1 MQKRALTRRSF
12 LGLSAAA
19 AAGLA
24 LTGCEGERSD
34 GRTEIEFVSYKR
46 EAVSIFDALTAEFN
60 ETNDHIYLNFTSPN
74 DAVTIMKTRFVRED
88 YPDVVAIGGDASYA
102 DFVDSNILADVTEYP
117 GMANVHPA
125 YQEIMK
131 SVTYVPMDGIYGVPY
146 IANAA
151 GMLYN
156 KDMFAEKGWEIPTTW
171 TEFCDLCEQIKAEGE
186 VLPLYLGFLDTWTI
200 LSPWNSMLV
209 ELVPSDHIRKVN
221 AGEATFADYYREPA
235 EKLLKLLEYGE
246 DGPMAYSYED
256 ACTAFAR
263 GQSAMFPCGSFA
275 VPQILGA
282 NPEMNIGLFAM
293 PASDDPDDRIVV
305 SGVDLCWNMTTAN
318 EDHREQIY
326 EVIDFLNKPENLQTY
341 IDDQKAI
348 PCIEGSTRSSTTSR
362 SSWTRA
368 RSSTTPTTPIRR
380 AWPAT
385 PSSRRSSWTATSTR
399 FSPTGTTSGSATTRP
414 SSASTTSTW
423 RTRDKEGRKT
433 WQAPLSQR
441 RDLTGTAPSSQ
452 S

>member
-12 LGLSAAA
+12 LSLSGAV

-24 LTGCEGERSD
+24 LTGCEGQRSD

-46 EAVSIFDALTAEFN
+46 EAVSIFEALMAEFN

-117 GMANVHPA
+117 GMANVQPA

-221 AGEATFADYYREPA
+221 AGEAKFADYYREPA

-318 EDHREQIY
+318 ENHREQIY

-348 PCIEGSTRSSTTSR
+348 PCTEGDFTLDPLFDDIQEFLDEGKVIDYPDHSYPSGMACDAQLQAFLMDGDVDAFLANWDNLWQRYNKTV
-362 SSWTRA
+362 
-368 RSSTTPTTPIRR
+368 IRKYNEYM
-380 AWPAT
+380 ANQ
-385 PSSRRSSWTATSTR
+385 
-399 FSPTGTTSGSATTRP
+399 G
-414 SSASTTSTW
+414 
-423 RTRDKEGRKT
+423 
-433 WQAPLSQR
+433 
-441 RDLTGTAPSSQ
+441 
-452 S
+452 

>member
-46 EAVSIFDALTAEFN
+46 EAVSIFEALMAEFN

-117 GMANVHPA
+117 GMANVQPA

-156 KDMFAEKGWEIPTTW
+156 KDMFAEKGWDIPETW
-171 TEFCDLCEQIKAEGE
+171 DEFIALCEEIKAEGE

-221 AGEATFADYYREPA
+221 AGEAKFADYYREPA

-318 EDHREQIY
+318 ENHREQIY

-348 PCIEGSTRSSTTSR
+348 PCTEGDFTLDPLFDDIQEFLDEGKVIDYPDHSYPSGMACYAQLQAFLMDGDVDAFLANWDNLWQRYNKTV
-362 SSWTRA
+362 
-368 RSSTTPTTPIRR
+368 IRKYNEYM
-380 AWPAT
+380 ANQ
-385 PSSRRSSWTATSTR
+385 
-399 FSPTGTTSGSATTRP
+399 G
-414 SSASTTSTW
+414 
-423 RTRDKEGRKT
+423 
-433 WQAPLSQR
+433 
-441 RDLTGTAPSSQ
+441 
-452 S
+452 

>member
-1 MQKRALTRRSF
+1 MQTRALTRRSF
-12 LGLSAAA
+12 LGLAGAV
-19 AAGLA
+19 AAGLGLA
-24 LTGCEGERSD
+24 GCEGERSD

-46 EAVSIFDALTAEFN
+46 EAVSIFEALMAEFN

-117 GMANVHPA
+117 GMANVQPA

-221 AGEATFADYYREPA
+221 AGEAKFADYYREPA

-305 SGVDLCWNMTTAN
+305 SGVDLCWNMTVAN
-318 EDHREQIY
+318 EDHREQVY
-326 EVIDFLNKPENLQTY
+326 EVIDFLNRPENLQTY

-348 PCIEGSTRSSTTSR
+348 PCIEGDFTLDPLFDDIQEFLDEGKVIDYPDHSYPSGMACDAQLQAFLMDGDVDAFLANWDNLWQRYNKTV
-362 SSWTRA
+362 
-368 RSSTTPTTPIRR
+368 IRKYNEYM
-380 AWPAT
+380 ANQ
-385 PSSRRSSWTATSTR
+385 
-399 FSPTGTTSGSATTRP
+399 G
-414 SSASTTSTW
+414 
-423 RTRDKEGRKT
+423 
-433 WQAPLSQR
+433 
-441 RDLTGTAPSSQ
+441 
-452 S
+452 

>member
-12 LGLSAAA
+12 LGLSGAV

-24 LTGCEGERSD
+24 LTGCEGQRSD
-34 GRTEIEFVSYKR
+34 GKTEIEFVSYKR
-46 EAVSIFDALTAEFN
+46 EAVSIFEALMAEFN
-60 ETNDHIYLNFTSPN
+60 ESNDHIYLNFTSPN

-102 DFVDSNILADVTEYP
+102 DFVDSNILADVSGYP
-117 GMANVHPA
+117 GMEKVQPA

-156 KDMFAEKGWEIPTTW
+156 KDMFAEKGWELPETW
-171 TEFCDLCEQIKAEGE
+171 DEFIALCEQIKAEGE

-221 AGEATFADYYREPA
+221 AGEAKFADYYREPA
-235 EKLLKLLEYGE
+235 EKLLKLLDYAE

-275 VPQILGA
+275 VPQILSA

-293 PASDDPDDRIVV
+293 PASDNPDDRIVV
-305 SGVDLCWNMTTAN
+305 SGVDLCWNMLAAK
-318 EDHREQIY
+318 EEHRDQVY
-326 EVIDFLNKPENLQTY
+326 EVIDFLNEPENLQTY
-341 IDDQKAI
+341 CDDQKAI
-348 PCIEGSTRSSTTSR
+348 PCIEGDFTLDPLFDDIQDLLDEGKVIDYPDHSYPSGMACDAQLQAFLLDGDVDAFLANWDNLWQRYNKTV
-362 SSWTRA
+362 
-368 RSSTTPTTPIRR
+368 IRKY
-380 AWPAT
+380 AEYMANQ
-385 PSSRRSSWTATSTR
+385 
-399 FSPTGTTSGSATTRP
+399 G
-414 SSASTTSTW
+414 
-423 RTRDKEGRKT
+423 
-433 WQAPLSQR
+433 
-441 RDLTGTAPSSQ
+441 
-452 S
+452 

>member
-46 EAVSIFDALTAEFN
+46 EAVSIFEALMAEFN

-117 GMANVHPA
+117 GMANVQPA

-221 AGEATFADYYREPA
+221 AGEAKFADYYREPA

-293 PASDDPDDRIVV
+293 PASEDPDDRIVV

-318 EDHREQIY
+318 ENHREQIY

-348 PCIEGSTRSSTTSR
+348 PCTEGDFTLDPLFDDIQEFLDEGKVIDYPDHSYPSGMACDAQLQAFLMDGDVDAFLANWDNLWQRYNKTV
-362 SSWTRA
+362 
-368 RSSTTPTTPIRR
+368 IRKYNEYM
-380 AWPAT
+380 ANQ
-385 PSSRRSSWTATSTR
+385 
-399 FSPTGTTSGSATTRP
+399 G
-414 SSASTTSTW
+414 
-423 RTRDKEGRKT
+423 
-433 WQAPLSQR
+433 
-441 RDLTGTAPSSQ
+441 
-452 S
+452 

>member
-60 ETNDHIYLNFTSPN
+60 ETNDHIYLNFSSPN

-117 GMANVHPA
+117 GMASVQPA

-171 TEFCDLCEQIKAEGE
+171 TEFCDLCDQIKAEGE

-221 AGEATFADYYREPA
+221 AGEAKFADYYREPA

-348 PCIEGSTRSSTTSR
+348 PCVEGDFTLDPLFDDIQEFLDEGKVIDYPDHSYPSGMACDAQLQAFLMDGDVDAFLANWDNLWQRYNKTV
-362 SSWTRA
+362 
-368 RSSTTPTTPIRR
+368 IRKYNEYM
-380 AWPAT
+380 ANQ
-385 PSSRRSSWTATSTR
+385 
-399 FSPTGTTSGSATTRP
+399 G
-414 SSASTTSTW
+414 
-423 RTRDKEGRKT
+423 
-433 WQAPLSQR
+433 
-441 RDLTGTAPSSQ
+441 
-452 S
+452 

>member
-46 EAVSIFDALTAEFN
+46 EAVSIFEALMAEFN

-117 GMANVHPA
+117 GMANVQPA

-221 AGEATFADYYREPA
+221 AGEAKFADYYREPA

-318 EDHREQIY
+318 ENHREQIY

-348 PCIEGSTRSSTTSR
+348 PCTEGDFTLDPLFDDIQEFLDEGKVIDYPDHSYPSGMACDAQLQAFLMDGDIDAFLANWDNLWQRYNKTV
-362 SSWTRA
+362 
-368 RSSTTPTTPIRR
+368 IRKYNEYM
-380 AWPAT
+380 ANQ
-385 PSSRRSSWTATSTR
+385 
-399 FSPTGTTSGSATTRP
+399 G
-414 SSASTTSTW
+414 
-423 RTRDKEGRKT
+423 
-433 WQAPLSQR
+433 
-441 RDLTGTAPSSQ
+441 
-452 S
+452 

>member
-1 MQKRALTRRSF
+1 MRSTLTRRSF
-12 LGLSAAA
+12 LGLGGAAA
-19 AAGLA
+19 AAVAGLSLA
-24 LTGCEGERSD
+24 GCEGERSD

-46 EAVSIFDALTAEFN
+46 EAVSIFEALMAEFN

-102 DFVDSNILADVTEYP
+102 DFVDSNILADVSGYP
-117 GMANVHPA
+117 GMEKVQPA

-156 KDMFAEKGWEIPTTW
+156 KDMFAEKGWDIPETW

-221 AGEATFADYYREPA
+221 AGEAKFADYYREPA

-275 VPQILGA
+275 VPQILSA

-305 SGVDLCWNMTTAN
+305 SGVDLCWNMTVAN

-326 EVIDFLNKPENLQTY
+326 EVIDFLNEPENLQTY
-341 IDDQKAI
+341 CDDQKAI
-348 PCIEGSTRSSTTSR
+348 PCIEGDFRLDPLFDDIQSFLDEGKVIDYPDHSYPSGMACDAQLQAFLLDGNVDAFLENWDNLWQRYNKTV
-362 SSWTRA
+362 
-368 RSSTTPTTPIRR
+368 IRKYNEYM
-380 AWPAT
+380 ANQ
-385 PSSRRSSWTATSTR
+385 
-399 FSPTGTTSGSATTRP
+399 G
-414 SSASTTSTW
+414 
-423 RTRDKEGRKT
+423 
-433 WQAPLSQR
+433 
-441 RDLTGTAPSSQ
+441 
-452 S
+452 

>member
-46 EAVSIFDALTAEFN
+46 EAVSIFEALMAEFN

-117 GMANVHPA
+117 GMAKVQPA

-348 PCIEGSTRSSTTSR
+348 PCTEGDFTLDPLFDDIQEFLDEGKVIDYPDHSYPSGMACDAQLQAFLMDGDVDAFLANWDNLWQRYNKTV
-362 SSWTRA
+362 
-368 RSSTTPTTPIRR
+368 IRKYNEYM
-380 AWPAT
+380 ANQ
-385 PSSRRSSWTATSTR
+385 
-399 FSPTGTTSGSATTRP
+399 G
-414 SSASTTSTW
+414 
-423 RTRDKEGRKT
+423 
-433 WQAPLSQR
+433 
-441 RDLTGTAPSSQ
+441 
-452 S
+452 

>member
-1 MQKRALTRRSF
+1 MQTRALTRRSF

-46 EAVSIFDALTAEFN
+46 EAVSIFEALMAEFN

-117 GMANVHPA
+117 GMANVQPA

-221 AGEATFADYYREPA
+221 AGEAKFADYYREPA

-318 EDHREQIY
+318 ENHREQIY

-348 PCIEGSTRSSTTSR
+348 PCTEGDFTLDPLFDDIQEFLDEGKVIDYPDHSYPSGMACDAQLQAFLMDGDVDAFLANWDNLWQRYNKTV
-362 SSWTRA
+362 
-368 RSSTTPTTPIRR
+368 IRKYNEYM
-380 AWPAT
+380 ANQ
-385 PSSRRSSWTATSTR
+385 
-399 FSPTGTTSGSATTRP
+399 G
-414 SSASTTSTW
+414 
-423 RTRDKEGRKT
+423 
-433 WQAPLSQR
+433 
-441 RDLTGTAPSSQ
+441 
-452 S
+452 

>member
-1 MQKRALTRRSF
+1 MRRTLTRRSF
-12 LGLSAAA
+12 LGLSGAV

-46 EAVSIFDALTAEFN
+46 EAVSIFEALMAEFN

-102 DFVDSNILADVTEYP
+102 DFVDSNILADVTDYP
-117 GMANVHPA
+117 GMAKVQPA

-156 KDMFAEKGWEIPTTW
+156 KDMFAEKGWDLPETW
-171 TEFCDLCEQIKAEGE
+171 DEFIALCEQIKAEGE

-221 AGEATFADYYREPA
+221 AGEAKFADYYREPA
-235 EKLLKLLEYGE
+235 EKLLKLLDYAE

-275 VPQILGA
+275 VPQILSA

-293 PASDDPDDRIVV
+293 PASDNPDDRIIV
-305 SGVDLCWNMTTAN
+305 SGVDLCWNMTVAN

-326 EVIDFLNKPENLQTY
+326 EVIDFLNEPENLQTY
-341 IDDQKAI
+341 CDDQKAI
-348 PCIEGSTRSSTTSR
+348 PCIEGDFTLDPLFDDIQDFLDEGKVIDYPDHSYPSGMACDAQLQAFLMDGDVDAFLANWDNLWQRYNKTV
-362 SSWTRA
+362 
-368 RSSTTPTTPIRR
+368 IRKYNEYM
-380 AWPAT
+380 ANQ
-385 PSSRRSSWTATSTR
+385 
-399 FSPTGTTSGSATTRP
+399 G
-414 SSASTTSTW
+414 
-423 RTRDKEGRKT
+423 
-433 WQAPLSQR
+433 
-441 RDLTGTAPSSQ
+441 
-452 S
+452 

>member
-46 EAVSIFDALTAEFN
+46 EAVSIFEALMAEFN

-117 GMANVHPA
+117 GMAKVQPA

-221 AGEATFADYYREPA
+221 AGEAKFADYYREPA

-348 PCIEGSTRSSTTSR
+348 PCIEGDFTLDPLFDDIQEFLDEGKVIDYPDHSYPSGMACDAQLQAFLMDGDVDAFLANWDNLWQRYNKTV
-362 SSWTRA
+362 
-368 RSSTTPTTPIRR
+368 IRKYNEYM
-380 AWPAT
+380 ANQ
-385 PSSRRSSWTATSTR
+385 
-399 FSPTGTTSGSATTRP
+399 G
-414 SSASTTSTW
+414 
-423 RTRDKEGRKT
+423 
-433 WQAPLSQR
+433 
-441 RDLTGTAPSSQ
+441 
-452 S
+452 

>member
-46 EAVSIFDALTAEFN
+46 EAVSIFEALMAEFN

-117 GMANVHPA
+117 GMANVQPA

-221 AGEATFADYYREPA
+221 AGEAKFADYYREPA

-348 PCIEGSTRSSTTSR
+348 PCIEGDFTLDPLFDDIQEFLDEGKVIDYPDHSYPSGMACDAQLQAFLMDGDVDAFLANWDNLWQRYNKTV
-362 SSWTRA
+362 
-368 RSSTTPTTPIRR
+368 IRKYNEYM
-380 AWPAT
+380 ANQ
-385 PSSRRSSWTATSTR
+385 
-399 FSPTGTTSGSATTRP
+399 G
-414 SSASTTSTW
+414 
-423 RTRDKEGRKT
+423 
-433 WQAPLSQR
+433 
-441 RDLTGTAPSSQ
+441 
-452 S
+452 

>member
-46 EAVSIFDALTAEFN
+46 EAVSIFEALMAEFN

-117 GMANVHPA
+117 GMAKVQPA

-156 KDMFAEKGWEIPTTW
+156 KDMFAEKGWTIPTTW

-221 AGEATFADYYREPA
+221 AGEAKFADYYREPA
-235 EKLLKLLEYGE
+235 EKLLKLMEYGE

-282 NPEMNIGLFAM
+282 NPDMNIGLFAM

-318 EDHREQIY
+318 EDHRELVY
-326 EVIDFLNKPENLQTY
+326 EVIDFLNQPENLQTY

-348 PCIEGSTRSSTTSR
+348 PCIEGDFTLDPLFDDIQEFLDEGKVIDYPDHSYPSGMACDAQLQAFLLDGDVDAFLANWDNLWQRYNKTV
-362 SSWTRA
+362 
-368 RSSTTPTTPIRR
+368 IRKYNEYM
-380 AWPAT
+380 ANQ
-385 PSSRRSSWTATSTR
+385 
-399 FSPTGTTSGSATTRP
+399 G
-414 SSASTTSTW
+414 
-423 RTRDKEGRKT
+423 
-433 WQAPLSQR
+433 
-441 RDLTGTAPSSQ
+441 
-452 S
+452 

>member
-46 EAVSIFDALTAEFN
+46 EAVSIFEALMAEFN

-117 GMANVHPA
+117 GMANVQPA

-221 AGEATFADYYREPA
+221 AGEAKFADYYREPA

-348 PCIEGSTRSSTTSR
+348 PCTEGDFTLDPLFDDIQEFLDEGKVIDYPDHSYPSGMACDAQLQAFLMDGDVDAFLANWDDLWQRYNKTV
-362 SSWTRA
+362 
-368 RSSTTPTTPIRR
+368 IRKYNEYM
-380 AWPAT
+380 ANQ
-385 PSSRRSSWTATSTR
+385 
-399 FSPTGTTSGSATTRP
+399 G
-414 SSASTTSTW
+414 
-423 RTRDKEGRKT
+423 
-433 WQAPLSQR
+433 
-441 RDLTGTAPSSQ
+441 
-452 S
+452 

>member
-1 MQKRALTRRSF
+1 MRRTLTRRSF
-12 LGLSAAA
+12 LGLSGAV

-46 EAVSIFDALTAEFN
+46 EAVSIFEALMAEFN

-102 DFVDSNILADVTEYP
+102 DFVDSNILADVTDYP
-117 GMANVHPA
+117 GMAKVQPA

-156 KDMFAEKGWEIPTTW
+156 KDMFAEKGWDLPESW
-171 TEFCDLCEQIKAEGE
+171 DEFIDLCEKIKAEGE

-221 AGEATFADYYREPA
+221 AGEAKFADYYREPA
-235 EKLLKLLEYGE
+235 EKLLKLLDYAE

-275 VPQILGA
+275 VPQILSA

-293 PASDDPDDRIVV
+293 PACDKPDDRIIV
-305 SGVDLCWNMTTAN
+305 SGVDLCWNMTVAN

-326 EVIDFLNKPENLQTY
+326 EVIDFLNEPENLQTY
-341 IDDQKAI
+341 CDDQKAI
-348 PCIEGSTRSSTTSR
+348 PCIEGDFTLDPLFDDIQDFLDEGKVIDYPDHSYPSGMACDAQLQAFLLDKDVDAFLANWDNLWQRYNKTV
-362 SSWTRA
+362 
-368 RSSTTPTTPIRR
+368 IRKY
-380 AWPAT
+380 AEYMAT
-385 PSSRRSSWTATSTR
+385 Q
-399 FSPTGTTSGSATTRP
+399 G
-414 SSASTTSTW
+414 
-423 RTRDKEGRKT
+423 
-433 WQAPLSQR
+433 
-441 RDLTGTAPSSQ
+441 
-452 S
+452 

>member
-60 ETNDHIYLNFTSPN
+60 ETNDHIYLNFSSPN

-117 GMANVHPA
+117 GMANVQPA

-156 KDMFAEKGWEIPTTW
+156 KDMFADKGWEIPTTW

-221 AGEATFADYYREPA
+221 AGEAKFADYYREPA

-348 PCIEGSTRSSTTSR
+348 PCIEGDFTLDPLFDDIQEFLDEGKVIDYPDHSYPSGMACDAQLQAFLMDGDVDAFLANWDNLWQRYNKTV
-362 SSWTRA
+362 
-368 RSSTTPTTPIRR
+368 IRKYNEYM
-380 AWPAT
+380 ANQ
-385 PSSRRSSWTATSTR
+385 
-399 FSPTGTTSGSATTRP
+399 G
-414 SSASTTSTW
+414 
-423 RTRDKEGRKT
+423 
-433 WQAPLSQR
+433 
-441 RDLTGTAPSSQ
+441 
-452 S
+452 

>member
-46 EAVSIFDALTAEFN
+46 EAVSIFEALMAEFN

-117 GMANVHPA
+117 GMANIQPA

-221 AGEATFADYYREPA
+221 AGEAKFADYYREPA

-275 VPQILGA
+275 VPQLLGA
-282 NPEMNIGLFAM
+282 NPERNLGLSAM

-348 PCIEGSTRSSTTSR
+348 PCVEGDFTLDPLFDDIQEFLDEGKVIDYPDHSYPSGMACDAQLQAFLMDGDVDAFLANWDNLWQRYNKTV
-362 SSWTRA
+362 
-368 RSSTTPTTPIRR
+368 IRKYNEYM
-380 AWPAT
+380 ANQ
-385 PSSRRSSWTATSTR
+385 
-399 FSPTGTTSGSATTRP
+399 G
-414 SSASTTSTW
+414 
-423 RTRDKEGRKT
+423 
-433 WQAPLSQR
+433 
-441 RDLTGTAPSSQ
+441 
-452 S
+452 

>member
-34 GRTEIEFVSYKR
+34 GRTEVEFVSYKR
-46 EAVSIFDALTAEFN
+46 EAVSIFEALMAEFN
-60 ETNDHIYLNFTSPN
+60 ETNDHIYLNFNSPN

-102 DFVDSNILADVTEYP
+102 DFVDSNILADMTEYP
-117 GMANVHPA
+117 GMANIQPA

-221 AGEATFADYYREPA
+221 AGEAKFADYYREPA

-282 NPEMNIGLFAM
+282 NPDMNIGLFAM

-318 EDHREQIY
+318 EDHRELVY
-326 EVIDFLNKPENLQTY
+326 EVIDFLNQPENLQTY

-348 PCIEGSTRSSTTSR
+348 PCTEGDFTLDPLFDDIQEFLDEGKVIDYPDHSYPSGMACDAQLQAFLMDGDVDAFLANWDNLWQRYNKTV
-362 SSWTRA
+362 
-368 RSSTTPTTPIRR
+368 IRKYNEYM
-380 AWPAT
+380 ANQ
-385 PSSRRSSWTATSTR
+385 
-399 FSPTGTTSGSATTRP
+399 G
-414 SSASTTSTW
+414 
-423 RTRDKEGRKT
+423 
-433 WQAPLSQR
+433 
-441 RDLTGTAPSSQ
+441 
-452 S
+452 